1 MISRSGEDV
10 VKEVSSRLLMRSF
23 MIESVVKEV
32 SYHLLVLTS
41 SIARRFMQFLEVL
54 HRRFGCCCWAS
65 DWIGER
71 YCRVVV

>member
-23 MIESVVKEV
+23 MIESVIKEV

-41 SIARRFMQFLEVL
+41 SIARRFMQFWKFYTGGL
-54 HRRFGCCCWAS
+54 
-65 DWIGER
+65 
-71 YCRVVV
+71 VVVAGRATELVKDIVV

>member
-32 SYHLLVLTS
+32 SYHLLVLS
-41 SIARRFMQFLEVL
+41 SSLLWFKEVSRHIRVYIL
-54 HRRFGCCCWAS
+54 HPC
-65 DWIGER
+65 
-71 YCRVVV
+71 V